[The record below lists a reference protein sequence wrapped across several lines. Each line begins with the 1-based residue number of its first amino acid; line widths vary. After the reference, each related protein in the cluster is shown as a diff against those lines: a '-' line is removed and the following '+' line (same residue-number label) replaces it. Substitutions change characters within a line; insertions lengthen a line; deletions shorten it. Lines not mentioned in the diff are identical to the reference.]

1 MISVLPR
8 VFSPNRLFGRASAPT
23 TAGVSSDDM
32 ASVAWALQGAAWAN
46 LRALLSGEDP
56 VPMQADGLA
65 PFIAKRSKGRRAKRY
80 SDPSHSSLSAT
91 PPSEG
96 LVASLLREPERL
108 ETLTRPGPHFG
119 AEILLPMILRHAF
132 GDAVFRHG
140 IADTCRRFL
149 SDRVLFHPGPPPQP
163 DFSISGICLLVASQP
178 GHIIGSEYFSL
189 LRAAAAEVA
198 EPYGPWDQWLLR
210 MMARTDWDVPP
221 DLEQLPWVAW
231 TTGDDM
237 DEADIAAA
245 GLPLYWASV
254 LELAP

>member
-1 MISVLPR
+1 
-8 VFSPNRLFGRASAPT
+8 
-23 TAGVSSDDM
+23 
-32 ASVAWALQGAAWAN
+32 
-46 LRALLSGEDP
+46 
-56 VPMQADGLA
+56 MQADGLA
-65 PFIAKRSKGRRAKRY
+65 PFIAKRGKGRRAGRDSAPLY
-80 SDPSHSSLSAT
+80 PFLSAT
-91 PPSEG
+91 LPNDG

-108 ETLTRPGPHFG
+108 QTLTKLGPQFG
-119 AEILLPMILRHAF
+119 AEILIPMIMRHAF

-149 SDRVLFHPGPPPQP
+149 SDRVLFHPGPAPQP
-163 DFSISGICLLVASQP
+163 DFSISGLCLLVASQP
-178 GHIIGSEYFSL
+178 GHILGSEDFSL

-210 MMARTDWDVPP
+210 MMARADWDVPP